1 MHNNNRETASRW
13 LTIYVGD
20 DFRSCDVCLQKA
32 PSGQNFTFSFLL
44 HPTLL
49 AHQLVSC
56 GSAMSCVA
64 VKDIRPRAS
73 ECSSPLPGSEVCL
86 PKAPG
91 TTAEGH
97 PEENIQDDMCEAN
110 FFHVMIIMHCVV
122 CWCQGYT
129 VTSFGIFF
137 STSRLSGSSSE
148 GPWDYSG
155 RTPRRGHTSRNVP
168 SQPL

>member
-1 MHNNNRETASRW
+1 VLAGGPQWS
-13 LTIYVGD
+13 
-20 DFRSCDVCLQKA
+20 
-32 PSGQNFTFSFLL
+32 NFTFSFLL

-86 PKAPG
+86 PKAER

-97 PEENIQDDMCEAN
+97 PVEHIQDEMCEASY
-110 FFHVMIIMHCVV
+110 FHAMIIMHCVA
-122 CWCQGYT
+122 CWCHNG
-129 VTSFGIFF
+129 GN
-137 STSRLSGSSSE
+137 
-148 GPWDYSG
+148 D
-155 RTPRRGHTSRNVP
+155 VP
-168 SQPL
+168 LLVIRSYL